1 MNRKIPY
8 HELAALLAGHCN
20 ITPAEAENFIKS
32 FFDQLTRSLTEGE
45 TVKIKG
51 IGTFAPTGDAEIP
64 VSFIPDSEIAD
75 TINAPFAMF
84 EPEEVSDSLSDDAFS
99 QLDATEESDSEK
111 PEGEELATL
120 EVSAPQEE
128 QDSQVATPASAEPIA
143 EEEQLAVTEASQ
155 SLTEQPSTTETE
167 HIAESTPAEEVAT
180 KTVAEPVSEQE
191 HADEPAK
198 NMHPTS
204 EPTVEPVVTTPQAT
218 KPTPSV
224 QPEPKTDA
232 ATPAVPV
239 KPTTQPTQAKPTAKP
254 IAPVAPVVTPKAT
267 PAFPDE
273 EPEEYYREPEQK
285 SGAGFGW
292 GFVIGMLVGVAL
304 GACGVYFAIDY
315 IFPTMPQTQRNNI
328 EEAEL
333 VQEIQLDSV
342 ATPLADDS
350 IKASTAPVATAVD
363 TLKPAETQASSP
375 SQAEPMVKDTVRP
388 GYLLNDMAKKHYGN
402 KCFWVYIYEENKAK
416 IANPNRVGPGLVLVI
431 PPAEKYGINPSS
443 QASIKAANEK
453 AGKILTKYPK

>member
-1 MNRKIPY
+1 M
-8 HELAALLAGHCN
+8 LAGHCN

-143 EEEQLAVTEASQ
+143 EEEQLAVAEASQ
-155 SLTEQPSTTETE
+155 LLTEQPSTTETE
-167 HIAESTPAEEVAT
+167 YIAESTPAEEVAT

-198 NMHPTS
+198 PYIRHPS
-204 EPTVEPVVTTPQAT
+204 RLSSRSLQHLRL
-218 KPTPSV
+218 PS
-224 QPEPKTDA
+224 
-232 ATPAVPV
+232 
-239 KPTTQPTQAKPTAKP
+239 
-254 IAPVAPVVTPKAT
+254 
-267 PAFPDE
+267 
-273 EPEEYYREPEQK
+273 
-285 SGAGFGW
+285 
-292 GFVIGMLVGVAL
+292 
-304 GACGVYFAIDY
+304 
-315 IFPTMPQTQRNNI
+315 
-328 EEAEL
+328 
-333 VQEIQLDSV
+333 
-342 ATPLADDS
+342 
-350 IKASTAPVATAVD
+350 
-363 TLKPAETQASSP
+363 
-375 SQAEPMVKDTVRP
+375 
-388 GYLLNDMAKKHYGN
+388 
-402 KCFWVYIYEENKAK
+402 
-416 IANPNRVGPGLVLVI
+416 
-431 PPAEKYGINPSS
+431 PPHRYNPSRKLM
-443 QASIKAANEK
+443 QPH
-453 AGKILTKYPK
+453 LLCP

>member
-8 HELAALLAGHCN
+8 HELAAMLAGHCN

-143 EEEQLAVTEASQ
+143 EEEQLAVAEASQ
-155 SLTEQPSTTETE
+155 LLTEQPSTTETE
-167 HIAESTPAEEVAT
+167 YIAESTPAEEVAT

-198 NMHPTS
+198 TIHSTS

-232 ATPAVPV
+232 ASPAVPV
-239 KPTTQPTQAKPTAKP
+239 KPTSHPLSPPRPLLRSPTKS
-254 IAPVAPVVTPKAT
+254 PKSIT
-267 PAFPDE
+267 VSLSRNQEPDL
-273 EPEEYYREPEQK
+273 
-285 SGAGFGW
+285 AGD
-292 GFVIGMLVGVAL
+292 L
-304 GACGVYFAIDY
+304 
-315 IFPTMPQTQRNNI
+315 
-328 EEAEL
+328 
-333 VQEIQLDSV
+333 
-342 ATPLADDS
+342 
-350 IKASTAPVATAVD
+350 
-363 TLKPAETQASSP
+363 
-375 SQAEPMVKDTVRP
+375 
-388 GYLLNDMAKKHYGN
+388 
-402 KCFWVYIYEENKAK
+402 
-416 IANPNRVGPGLVLVI
+416 
-431 PPAEKYGINPSS
+431 
-443 QASIKAANEK
+443 
-453 AGKILTKYPK
+453 

>member
-8 HELAALLAGHCN
+8 HELASMLAGHCN

-32 FFDQLTRSLTEGE
+32 FFDRLTLSLTEGE

-51 IGTFAPTGDAEIP
+51 IGTFAPTGDADMP
-64 VSFIPDSEIAD
+64 VSFTPDSEIAD

-99 QLDATEESDSEK
+99 QLDVAEEHDSEQT
-111 PEGEELATL
+111 ECEDL
-120 EVSAPQEE
+120 APQEATTAQE
-128 QDSQVATPASAEPIA
+128 CQDSQGTTSAPAEPITEEGPATVA
-143 EEEQLAVTEASQ
+143 EAAQ
-155 SLTEQPSTTETE
+155 SAATE
-167 HIAESTPAEEVAT
+167 HVAEPIIPEEVAT
-180 KTVAEPVSEQE
+180 ETVAEPE
-191 HADEPAK
+191 
-198 NMHPTS
+198 S
-204 EPTVEPVVTTPQAT
+204 EPEHTAEPVEAPQMTPEPIVEQADAT
-218 KPTPSV
+218 PKDAKAAPQKQPESKTVAPTPV
-224 QPEPKTDA
+224 
-232 ATPAVPV
+232 VPV
-239 KPTTQPTQAKPTAKP
+239 KPTTKP
-254 IAPVAPVVTPKAT
+254 VTPATPAVTSKPT

-292 GFVIGMLVGVAL
+292 GFIIGMLVGLAL

-315 IFPTMPQTQRNNI
+315 IFPTMPQTQHNAI

-333 VQEIQLDSV
+333 IHEIQLDSI
-342 ATPLADDS
+342 AAPLADDS
-350 IKASTAPVATAVD
+350 VKATTASVATIAD
-363 TLKPAETQASSP
+363 TIKPAETQASTP
-375 SQAEPMVKDTVRP
+375 SQDAPLVKDTVRP

-431 PPAEKYGINPSS
+431 PPAEKYGIDSS
-443 QASIKAANEK
+443 SNASIKAANEK